1 MAEQDILQSVY
12 PYIGGQENVS
22 RTIPRKGTLYL
33 MLKDAGV
40 VNLAA
45 VNQVQG
51 VISAELERGRLTLQ
65 LEGKEQEVPGMA
77 EKRNGAELAKEI
89 LELVGGE
96 ENVISLTHCVTRLR
110 FELKNVKKAQTEQL
124 KKTNGVLGVMV
135 AGGQYQVLIGARVQ
149 EIYDE
154 VCKIT
159 RFAEPSKQQSEEN
172 KPFYSKILPFIAAA
186 FSPSAMM
193 LCAAG
198 MIKGILALITAVT
211 VGLAL
216 CIPSINGVDIE
227 LFGHVFNNTYTSTVL
242 PAFFTV
248 ILAVYAER
256 FLNKH
261 LPDMVKGFLTPML
274 IFVIVVPIGYML
286 VGPAANLL
294 ADGVSF
300 VMNLL
305 YNFNHIPGCRELCG
319 SGCYAWYPVQDKE

>member
-172 KPFYSKILPFIAAA
+172 KPFYSKILPF
-186 FSPSAMM
+186 
-193 LCAAG
+193 LQQ
-198 MIKGILALITAVT
+198 
-211 VGLAL
+211 
-216 CIPSINGVDIE
+216 
-227 LFGHVFNNTYTSTVL
+227 H
-242 PAFFTV
+242 
-248 ILAVYAER
+248 
-256 FLNKH
+256 FL
-261 LPDMVKGFLTPML
+261 L
-274 IFVIVVPIGYML
+274 
-286 VGPAANLL
+286 
-294 ADGVSF
+294 
-300 VMNLL
+300 
-305 YNFNHIPGCRELCG
+305 R
-319 SGCYAWYPVQDKE
+319 Q